1 MAPRLRGL
9 KRTGLAGEG
18 AVEEHAFLQLE
29 GVDVS
34 GVPVAGNHPP
44 VEDVPKAQSGK
55 LRGRGLWLL
64 EDGRFVALSYAGT

>member
-1 MAPRLRGL
+1 M
-9 KRTGLAGEG
+9 
-18 AVEEHAFLQLE
+18 EEHAFLQLE